1 MRRSGPGRS
10 TGRRQQARGVVT
22 RARLLRVA
30 RELFA
35 RHGYATTSRADIANR
50 AGVGMSTV
58 YHHFPDKREMLL
70 ELIEQW
76 GDDLP
81 VQRQTALDIER
92 ANAGD
97 ARGAARKFLR
107 DSYEHLR
114 KGPSFLRAIQV
125 EAERDRVVR
134 RAYSRAQKNIID
146 WMAQRNEA
154 GLRDGLI
161 RPERDATAAAFVMH
175 HVVETLISELAS
187 GHLTNEFTERVL
199 QELEDL
205 ILLYMFRDG
214 GGERPSD

>member
-1 MRRSGPGRS
+1 M
-10 TGRRQQARGVVT
+10 
-22 RARLLRVA
+22 LKVA

-35 RHGYATTSRADIANR
+35 AQGYAATSRADIANR

-58 YHHFPDKREMLL
+58 YHHFPDQREMLV
-70 ELIEQW
+70 ELIEEW

-81 VQRQTALDIER
+81 LQSQSALDIER

-97 ARGAARKFLR
+97 ARGAARRFLR

-134 RAYSRAQKNIID
+134 RAYGRAQKNIID
-146 WMAQRNEA
+146 WMAQHNEK
-154 GLRDGLI
+154 GVRSGLI
-161 RPERDATAAAFVMH
+161 RPERNATAAAFVLH
-175 HVVETLISELAS
+175 HTIEALISELAS
-187 GHLTNEFTERVL
+187 GHLTDEFTEHVL
-199 QELEDL
+199 QELEDM

-214 GGERPSD
+214 GGARSPD